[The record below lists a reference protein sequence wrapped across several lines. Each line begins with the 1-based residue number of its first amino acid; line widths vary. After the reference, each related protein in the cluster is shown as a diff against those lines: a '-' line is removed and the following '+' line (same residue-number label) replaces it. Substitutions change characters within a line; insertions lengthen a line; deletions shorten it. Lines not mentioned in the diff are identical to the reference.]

1 MHKFIHSMRG
11 QLFILLTLGIIVS
24 SATSF
29 WLAHRTQQ
37 NMLIDARAHHL
48 AEDIGGFIDTLETAP
63 SANREELLLNT
74 HPIGIHGQLGE
85 MVIKRTDFPIDLPLQ
100 EALQSKLG
108 NHYSPFVSTDDPI
121 HCIRYRKID
130 STQKLSCQLVLLQ
143 LLDGTPVQ
151 LSVRKP
157 PLLATPVGPGWI
169 APILF
174 ISFIALLAFLA
185 ARIATRPL
193 QQLADAA
200 DQLNLSNEDPPL
212 IEQGSSEV
220 RTAIRAFNQMR
231 QRISDNFH
239 ERTVML
245 AAITHDLQTPLTR
258 LRLRL
263 EKVSDEELRNKL
275 ITDMTAMQSML
286 QEGLDFA
293 RSLDSSEQAQE
304 VDLESLL
311 DSLCSDASDAG
322 QDVRFIERS
331 PAQARVHAM
340 ALGRALS
347 NLIDNAVKYG
357 QRAEV
362 SLHCTATECH
372 ISIRDFGGGM
382 PDSELEKV
390 FTPFF
395 RLEPSRSRTTGG
407 SGLGL
412 AIARNILRQHGG
424 NVALINHPHGGLV
437 AKVSLPFNHHFQ
449 GAVCL

>member
-1 MHKFIHSMRG
+1 MRKFIHSMRG
-11 QLFILLTLGIIVS
+11 QLFILLTLGIIIS

-29 WLAHRTQQ
+29 WLAHRNQQ
-37 NMLIDARAHHL
+37 HMLLDARAHHL
-48 AEDIGGFIDTLETAP
+48 AEDISGFIDTLETA
-63 SANREELLLNT
+63 SIASREELLLTT
-74 HPIGIHGQLGE
+74 HPIGMAIQ
-85 MVIKRTDFPIDLPLQ
+85 RTDFPIDLPLQ
-100 EALQSKLG
+100 QALQTKLG
-108 NHYSPFVSTDDPI
+108 FHYSPFVSTDDPI
-121 HCIRYRKID
+121 HCIGYQKIY
-130 STQKLSCQLVLLQ
+130 STPKISCQLVLIK
-143 LLDGTPVQ
+143 LLDGTPIQ

-157 PLLATPVGPGWI
+157 PLLTTPVGPGWI

-200 DQLNLSNEDPPL
+200 NRLDLSNEDPPL
-212 IEQGSSEV
+212 VEQGSSEV

-231 QRISDNFH
+231 QRISDGFH

-275 ITDMTAMQSML
+275 ITDMIAMQGML

-293 RSLDSSEQAQE
+293 RSLDSSEQVQE

-322 QDVRFIERS
+322 LDVRLIERCS
-331 PAQARVHAM
+331 AQARVHAM
-340 ALGRALS
+340 ALSRALS

-362 SLHCTATECH
+362 SLHCTATECL
-372 ISIRDFGGGM
+372 ISIRDFGSGI
-382 PDSELEKV
+382 PETELEKV

-395 RLEPSRSRTTGG
+395 RLEQSRSRTTGG

-424 NVALINHPHGGLV
+424 NVTLKNHPQGGLI
-437 AKVSLPFNHHFQ
+437 AEVSLALDHHFQ
-449 GAVCL
+449 GN